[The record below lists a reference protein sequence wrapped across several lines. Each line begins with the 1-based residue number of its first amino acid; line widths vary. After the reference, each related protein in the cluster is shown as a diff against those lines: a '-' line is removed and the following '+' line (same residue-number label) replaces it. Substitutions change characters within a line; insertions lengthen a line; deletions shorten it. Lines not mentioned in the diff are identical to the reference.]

1 MKKLRLIGVAVL
13 VAAFGG
19 LSACQSAPAPTRDGS
34 DAAQAINERVVGEYQ
49 LGAGDQ
55 LRVTVFGEA
64 ELSGE
69 YVLDGTGVVSMPLIG
84 DVTALNLTVREF
96 QRALEQRFADGY
108 LRNPRVSAEVLNYRP
123 FYILGEVRQPGE
135 YPYTNGL
142 TVLNAI
148 ATAGGF
154 TYRANDNVV
163 MIKGADD
170 SQEYRVR
177 LEPTTKILPGDT
189 IRIVERFF

>member
-1 MKKLRLIGVAVL
+1 MRIGIGLFLATIMM
-13 VAAFGG
+13 ASCQGG
-19 LSACQSAPAPTRDGS
+19 PGGVQQDASSPIS
-34 DAAQAINERVVGEYQ
+34 DRVVGEYR
-49 LGAGDQ
+49 LGSAD
-55 LRVTVFGEA
+55 RVRITVFGEP

-69 YVLDGTGVVSMPLIG
+69 YVLGGTGTVSLPLIG
-84 DVTALNLTVREF
+84 EVSALGLTPREF
-96 QRALEQRFADGY
+96 EAVITDSYANGY
-108 LRNPRVSAEVLNYRP
+108 LREPRVNAEVMNFRP

-154 TYRANDNVV
+154 TYRANDSVV
-163 MIKGADD
+163 MIKGAEE
-170 SQEYRVR
+170 SVEYRVN
-177 LEPTTKILPGDT
+177 LDPSTKIMPGDT

>member
-1 MKKLRLIGVAVL
+1 MKKLRLIGGAVL
-13 VAAFGG
+13 VAAFRG

-163 MIKGADD
+163 MIKRADD

>member
-1 MKKLRLIGVAVL
+1 MKKFRLVGVAVL
-13 VAAFGG
+13 VAAFGA
-19 LSACQSAPAPTRDGS
+19 LSACQSAPTTTREGS
-34 DAAQAINERVVGEYQ
+34 DAAQAINERVVGEYK

-84 DVTALNLTVREF
+84 DVMALNLTVREF
-96 QRALEQRFADGY
+96 QRALEQSFADGY

-170 SQEYRVR
+170 MQESRVR